1 MAIAEGRMSARFL
14 LWFPL
19 ACFIALLA
27 TMPTV
32 YILAPGHHLA
42 FAIVEWVELLVGTV
56 SAVIAFVAVF
66 LSPRIASP
74 VAGGWSRPK
83 GLSVSSFGI
92 VVIFCVFVFLCCHC
106 MCAR

>member
-32 YILAPGHHLA
+32 YILAPDHHLA
-42 FAIVEWVELLVGTV
+42 FAIVEWVEMLVGTV

-66 LSPRIASP
+66 LWPRIASP
-74 VAGGWSRPK
+74 AAGGWSRHS
-83 GLSVSSFGI
+83 GLPFIGYAFCAFFGL
-92 VVIFCVFVFLCCHC
+92 FFFLGVL
-106 MCAR
+106 

>member
-42 FAIVEWVELLVGTV
+42 FAIVEWVEMLVGTV

-66 LSPRIASP
+66 LWPRIASP
-74 VAGGWSRPK
+74 AARGWSRHK
-83 GLSVSSFGI
+83 WLAVYGLGI
-92 VVIFCVFVFLCCHC
+92 WCIFWLIAFL
-106 MCAR
+106 ARPLSD